1 MDKEKKDK
9 IEKMLSDY
17 GVYDPSNYILGEI
30 EDIIDGKDQHTA
42 NVHLIPD
49 CESCLNYE
57 TSTKHK
63 GCFYETN
70 IINGKCE
77 YFC

>member
-30 EDIIDGKDQHTA
+30 EDIMDGRGWNNGEKLYLVKRCISSRTEKGGD
-42 NVHLIPD
+42 LI
-49 CESCLNYE
+49 
-57 TSTKHK
+57 
-63 GCFYETN
+63 
-70 IINGKCE
+70 I
-77 YFC
+77 